1 MSAPAN
7 GRPEDE
13 RREEERREEG
23 PLIFLVAGEPSGDV
37 LGARLMAA
45 LKRVSGGAVRFAGV
59 GGERMTAEGLESLFP
74 MREISV
80 MGYLEV
86 LPRIPLLLARI
97 HDTAEVVHHLLP
109 HVVVTIDSPGFTL
122 RVADRLSRLG
132 VPRVHYV
139 APQVWAHRPGRA
151 ARIAATFDHM
161 LALFPFEPPYFE
173 RVGLPCSFVGH
184 PIVEEGADRGDG
196 EGFRARHGIAPGKTV
211 IACLPGS
218 RAGEVSRLLPVFGET
233 LSRLARE
240 TDIAVALP
248 SVPAVAETVRRAV
261 ADWPFETV
269 VTTERSEKYDAFA
282 AARAALAASGT
293 VVLELA
299 LAGVP
304 AVVAYRANPLTAWV
318 ARRTI
323 TLSHVSLVNIILE
336 REVMP
341 EFLQER
347 CRADLLCEALSK
359 LVSDADA
366 RAAQIEAE
374 GEVARLLAGEGAGTP
389 SERAA
394 AIVLAIAARSRP
406 G

>member
-1 MSAPAN
+1 MNPGASA
-7 GRPEDE
+7 GSEEPEADE
-13 RREEERREEG
+13 AEG

-45 LKRVSGGAVRFAGV
+45 IKRVSGGAVRFAGV

-74 MREISV
+74 MSEISV

-86 LPRIPLLLARI
+86 LPKIPLLLARI
-97 HDTAEVVHHLLP
+97 RDTAEVAHLLRP
-109 HVVVTIDSPGFTL
+109 DVVVTIDSPDFTL
-122 RVADRLSRLG
+122 RVAERLARLD

-151 ARIAATFDHM
+151 PKIAAVLDHL

-173 RVGLPCSFVGH
+173 RVGLACSFVGH

-196 EGFRARHGIAPGKTV
+196 ADFRARHGIAAEKPIV
-211 IACLPGS
+211 ACLPGS
-218 RAGEVSRLLPVFGET
+218 RASEVSRLLPVFGET
-233 LSRLARE
+233 LAKLSQGL
-240 TDIAVALP
+240 DFAVALP
-248 SVPAVAETVRRAV
+248 SVPAVADAVGRAV
-261 ADWPFETV
+261 ADWPFETI
-269 VTTERSEKYDAFA
+269 VTTERHEKYDAFA
-282 AARAALAASGT
+282 ASRAALAASGT

-304 AVVAYRANPLTAWV
+304 TVVAYRANPVTAWF

-323 TLSHVSLVNIILE
+323 TVPHVSLVNLILE

-347 CRADLLCEALSK
+347 CRADLLCEALSGLISNEEARTK
-359 LVSDADA
+359 QIDAE
-366 RAAQIEAE
+366 R
-374 GEVARLLAGEGAGTP
+374 EVALLLAGTGAGTP

-394 AIVLAIAARSRP
+394 AIVLAIAARARRMR
-406 G
+406 

>member
-1 MSAPAN
+1 VNAGA
-7 GRPEDE
+7 GEPETDE
-13 RREEERREEG
+13 AEG
-23 PLIFLVAGEPSGDV
+23 PLVFHVAGEPSGDV

-45 LKRVSGGAVRFAGV
+45 LKRISGGAVRFAGV

-74 MREISV
+74 MSEISV

-97 HDTAEVVHHLLP
+97 RDTAEVVHYLLP
-109 HVVVTIDSPGFTL
+109 DVVVTIDSPDFTL
-122 RVADRLSRLG
+122 RVADRLTKLG

-151 ARIAATFDHM
+151 PKIAAVLDHL

-173 RVGLPCSFVGH
+173 RVGLACSFVGH

-196 EGFRARHGIAPGKTV
+196 AGFRARHGIAPDKPIV
-211 IACLPGS
+211 ACLPGS
-218 RAGEVSRLLPVFGET
+218 RAGEVARLLPIFGET
-233 LSRLARE
+233 LAKLSQEFDL
-240 TDIAVALP
+240 AVALP
-248 SVPAVAETVRRAV
+248 SVPAVAETVRRAA
-261 ADWPFETV
+261 ADWPFETI
-269 VTTERSEKYDAFA
+269 VTTERREKYDAFA

-304 AVVAYRANPLTAWV
+304 TVVAYRANAITAWL
-318 ARRTI
+318 ARRMI
-323 TLSHVSLVNIILE
+323 KVSHVSLVNLILE

-347 CRADLLCEALSK
+347 CRADLLREALSG
-359 LVSDADA
+359 LISDEET
-366 RAAQIEAE
+366 RAAQIDAE
-374 GEVARLLAGEGAGTP
+374 REVALLLAGNGAGTP

-394 AIVLAIAARSRP
+394 AIVLAIAARARRAR
-406 G
+406 